1 MTFRI
6 ADCRKSNLYEI
17 KVWKPNGLRC
27 PHSGMDDEG
36 DGVRYHYN
44 EDGSVDEI
52 SFFEKH
58 RIRNEIYYHKG
69 QFSTAWAYQEYPD
82 HMEWSMV

>member
-1 MTFRI
+1 
-6 ADCRKSNLYEI
+6 
-17 KVWKPNGLRC
+17 
-27 PHSGMDDEG
+27 MDDEG

-44 EDGSVDEI
+44 EDGIVDEI

-69 QFSTAWAYQEYPD
+69 RFSTAWADQEYPD